1 MKKTVIVLAAL
12 SLQASWAHQHHHHD
26 YSEKAVL
33 ASQGI
38 FDDGDVQDRALSDWE
53 GDWQSIY
60 PYLVNGNLDQVLAM
74 KAEKG
79 DKTLEEYRT
88 YYLNGYKTDLT
99 LVKIHG
105 QQIEF
110 IAPNQTAVCEYKY
123 SGKKILNY
131 DSGKKGVR
139 YQFECLDD
147 QSTAPK
153 YIQFSDHIIAPEKAG
168 HFHLYMGNDSHE
180 TLAVQLS
187 NWPTFYPASLS
198 KEEIVD
204 EMVGHDT
211 HGAHQHGVANM
222 NISIEQGN
230 VELVLEGALA
240 NFISFEYAPQS
251 DAEIAEVK
259 AMANQFNA
267 IDQLFVLPKDANCAL
282 KDRDLASDVI
292 EPELLGQT
300 KHAEAHKHH
309 HTTHGN
315 LTMTAEW
322 QCQSPAKLQ
331 QLEVKLFEYFPH
343 LEHVEVQMITPNGQK
358 SAELSRK
365 NSVIQW

>member
-1 MKKTVIVLAAL
+1 MKKTAVVLAVL
-12 SLQASWAHQHHHHD
+12 SLPVSWAHQHHHH
-26 YSEKAVL
+26 SEKARL

-38 FDDGDVQDRALSDWE
+38 FDDSDVQDRSLSDWE

-60 PYLVNGNLDQVLAM
+60 PYLVSGDLDQVLAV
-74 KAEKG
+74 KSEKG
-79 DKTLEEYRT
+79 DKTLEEYRA

-105 QQIEF
+105 QHIEF
-110 IAPNQTAVCEYKY
+110 HAPNKISSCEYQY

-139 YQFECLDD
+139 YQFECID
-147 QSTAPK
+147 QKSTAPK

-180 TLAVQLS
+180 KLAVQLS
-187 NWPTFYPASLS
+187 NWPTFYPAALS
-198 KEEIVD
+198 QAEIVD
-204 EMVGHDT
+204 EMIGHDA
-211 HGAHQHGVANM
+211 HGAHQHGVANL
-222 NISIEQGN
+222 NLSIEHDMIDL
-230 VELVLEGALA
+230 ELEGALA

-259 AMANQFNA
+259 AMAQQLNA
-267 IDQLFVLPKDANCAL
+267 IDQLFVLPKEANCAL
-282 KDRDLASDVI
+282 KDLGLASDVI
-292 EPELLGQT
+292 EPELLGQ
-300 KHAEAHKHH
+300 KVQIKEHQHH

-315 LTMTAEW
+315 LTMTVQW
-322 QCQSPAKLQ
+322 QCQAPAKLQ
-331 QLEVKLFEYFPH
+331 QLDVKLFQYFPH
-343 LEHVEVQMITPNGQK
+343 LEHVDVQMIAPSGQK

-365 NSVIQW
+365 NAVIQW